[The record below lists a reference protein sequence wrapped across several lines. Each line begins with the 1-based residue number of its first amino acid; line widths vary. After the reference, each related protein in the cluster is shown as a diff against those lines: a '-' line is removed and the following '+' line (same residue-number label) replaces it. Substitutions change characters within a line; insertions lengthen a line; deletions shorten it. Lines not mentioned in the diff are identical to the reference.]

1 MSESSK
7 LVWRN
12 LATNCNLHVHNG
24 QVKEYFTKIP
34 IYFSLYFLNT
44 HHSAKRTQVFIEES
58 SFSKFANAEETLGR
72 GWNGYFVWSFP
83 HLECA
88 RAKMTFTTP
97 IKQSLG
103 KILFFKKFA
112 SSAYYGVFHCNLKRK
127 LPVHSD
133 GCWRVFVPFT
143 KTYFQIYFL
152 FWFWVKHYAT
162 FRFAGWTKTETC
174 FASVT
179 LNKSRKWHTVDG
191 LLFLQKELEP
201 TSH

>member
-97 IKQSLG
+97 IKQPSA
-103 KILFFKKFA
+103 K
-112 SSAYYGVFHCNLKRK
+112 SSSSKNL
-127 LPVHSD
+127 LLQHITECFIVI
-133 GCWRVFVPFT
+133 WNEN
-143 KTYFQIYFL
+143 
-152 FWFWVKHYAT
+152 
-162 FRFAGWTKTETC
+162 FRFIRTDVGG
-174 FASVT
+174 F
-179 LNKSRKWHTVDG
+179 LYYLLKSIFRYIFYFG
-191 LLFLQKELEP
+191 SE
-201 TSH
+201 